1 MCESQPGSRSV
12 FSNIRAWE
20 SDGNPLS
27 RRDSNQMHVQPI
39 PHLFF
44 ALFTAKIYQLLTL
57 LTAGQFTAHDVLR
70 RLHADACTICCMQPP
85 NPGCPGRR
93 GWDGVLSIPA
103 KPNSIT
109 AHDMPD

>member
-1 MCESQPGSRSV
+1 V
-12 FSNIRAWE
+12 FSNIRAPE

-27 RRDSNQMHVQPI
+27 SRNSNQMHVQPI

-70 RLHADACTICCMQPP
+70 AFMPTRARFAACKHQIQDPP
-85 NPGCPGRR
+85 PGV
-93 GWDGVLSIPA
+93 DGMEFSLYPPSRIR
-103 KPNSIT
+103 
-109 AHDMPD
+109 